1 MKSRLSIICIFL
13 IAGLVFSGCGRS
25 FSKYPAGD
33 IHIMVI
39 SDVHISRDESKD
51 FRLESLIS
59 DINSGVYPAL
69 QGLFVTGDCVSKVY
83 GDTKNGIHLESSN
96 NLTKLIDLLRPLPV
110 PYFLVMGNHD
120 YKIDSD
126 KDSDAPFS
134 RQEIDT
140 MEAIWKK
147 YTHFEP
153 YYSVHHSGWKFII
166 LNSMRGRYLDRA
178 FDPVQIAWF
187 ETELAAGQPVLMF
200 FHHPIETDH
209 FNLWGKRADLIT
221 PEKEPRFY
229 QLCVKHKEQI
239 KGIFVGHGHRWIEDT
254 LFERIPVFETDSFG
268 ESDETLFYLIG
279 IDTVEQKIRVSRSP
293 VLTAREIP

>member
-1 MKSRLSIICIFL
+1 
-13 IAGLVFSGCGRS
+13 
-25 FSKYPAGD
+25 
-33 IHIMVI
+33 MVI
-39 SDVHISRDESKD
+39 SDIHISRDESKD
-51 FRLESLIS
+51 RRLQSLIS
-59 DINSGVYPAL
+59 DINTDRYP
-69 QGLFVTGDCVSKVY
+69 GLKGLIVTGDCVSKVY
-83 GDTKNGIHLESSN
+83 SDKKDGMHLESGN
-96 NLTKLIDLLRPLPV
+96 NLAKLVELLQPLSV

-147 YTHFEP
+147 YTNFEP

-178 FDPVQIAWF
+178 FDPSQIAWF
-187 ETELAAGQPVLMF
+187 ENELATGQPILMF

-209 FNLWGKRADLIT
+209 FNLWGKWADLIT

-229 QLCVKHKEQI
+229 ELCVMHKEQI

-254 LFERIPVFETDSFG
+254 LYEQVPVFETESFG

-279 IDTVEQKIRVSRSP
+279 IDTVEQKIQVSRSP
-293 VLTAREIP
+293 VLTVREIP